1 MECSEILKHREMK
14 EKSVEYENILGENV
28 KKQLEIVKCFI
39 ENMRIKEKLENRA

>member
-1 MECSEILKHREMK
+1 MECSEISKHK
-14 EKSVEYENILGENV
+14 EINEKMLEYENILGENV